1 MPMMHNNIHD
11 ETRAIA
17 LELIRMGLQ
26 SVGAELNL
34 AVATSGGHKLE
45 QELGE
50 IARRALA
57 ANPTLPQHIQLKLRG
72 LAHNADNSR

>member
-1 MPMMHNNIHD
+1 MPLMHNNIHD

-26 SVGAELNL
+26 SAGAELNL
-34 AVATSGGHKLE
+34 AIATGGGRELE
-45 QELGE
+45 QELGD
-50 IARRALA
+50 IARRTLA

-72 LAHNADNSR
+72 LVHNAENAR